1 MDYEILKPLK
11 DYIKA
16 IEANK
21 QGNTEEALKLL
32 TDSIGLKEPTKI
44 MKENLAQM
52 LDSNDAILTLILKE
66 IEDGSH

>member
-1 MDYEILKPLK
+1 MKPLK

-32 TDSIGLKEPTKI
+32 TGSIGLKEPTKI

-66 IEDGSH
+66 IEDDSH

>member
-1 MDYEILKPLK
+1 MKPLK

-16 IEANK
+16 IEASK
-21 QGNTEEALKLL
+21 QGNQEEALKLL

-52 LDSNDAILTLILKE
+52 LDSNDAVLTLILKE
-66 IEDGSH
+66 IEDGN

>member
-1 MDYEILKPLK
+1 MKPLK

-21 QGNTEEALKLL
+21 QGNREEALKLL
-32 TDSIGLKEPTKI
+32 TGSIGLKEPTKI

>member
-1 MDYEILKPLK
+1 MKPLK

-21 QGNTEEALKLL
+21 QGNREEALKLL

-66 IEDGSH
+66 IEDGS

>member
-1 MDYEILKPLK
+1 MKPLK

>member
-1 MDYEILKPLK
+1 MKPLK

-21 QGNTEEALKLL
+21 QGNREEALKLL

-66 IEDGSH
+66 IEDNS